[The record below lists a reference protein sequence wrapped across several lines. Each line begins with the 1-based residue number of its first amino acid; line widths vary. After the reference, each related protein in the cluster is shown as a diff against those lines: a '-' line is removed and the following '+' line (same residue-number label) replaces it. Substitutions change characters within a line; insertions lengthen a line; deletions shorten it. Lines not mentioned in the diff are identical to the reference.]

1 MVGTV
6 HTAFRQCQHY
16 THQIADISRDSSR
29 ITLGAFQ
36 ARTFVHSIVL
46 TLVLV
51 LTPSCSST
59 WCPVSFRLSL
69 QNKGEV
75 TLCKFAFGQWQWSL
89 SF

>member
-29 ITLGAFQ
+29 ITVGAFQ
-36 ARTFVHSIVL
+36 ARSFVRSIVL

-51 LTPSCSST
+51 LVAIVQQKPGARYNSGL
-59 WCPVSFRLSL
+59 R
-69 QNKGEV
+69 
-75 TLCKFAFGQWQWSL
+75 CKIRER
-89 SF
+89 